1 MKKKIKEIKPKEIV
15 PGYFGKFFHG
25 EKMTLAFWKVKK
37 NSKIPKHNH
46 VHEQC
51 LFVKKGKFEL
61 TIEGEKKILHD
72 NELIFIPPKTYHS
85 GIALTG
91 CELIDVFS
99 PNRKEYSNN

>member
-1 MKKKIKEIKPKEIV
+1 MKKKIKEIKANEII

-46 VHEQC
+46 IHEQC

-61 TIEGEKKILHD
+61 TIEGGKKILHE
-72 NELIFIPPKTYHS
+72 NELIFIPSRKHHS
-85 GIALTG
+85 GIALTD